1 MNNNLIIQKV
11 KIENFRSYKYFEQ
24 EFGLKPVVLI
34 TGPNGYGKTTLIDAI
49 EWGLTG
55 DIKRISN
62 SYKKRNTT
70 QPEKDRVENLKGQIK
85 NRESALDDKIRVEIF
100 FECDDTEFS
109 VWREQVVDNLLE
121 VTSLNYSKGLSEE
134 YKKVIGDL
142 GNENFYPYFV
152 CDNNKAYDFLRTP
165 RKDVLELFRDFL
177 QNNDYVDDII
187 SEIQGIEMIAK
198 NKQTEIQDKLNKV
211 DGLIGKY
218 TEEIS
223 ELKNEIITIAYPEM
237 IFYEGENINPLNLT
251 ESQITDQIEK
261 LLAVGCNEAM
271 ILINRLIERTN
282 ISKKKESIEKL
293 IEEFDESKEDILS
306 VVKRRFYDSNVL
318 NEFVE
323 ESKSIEHRISEVL
336 KLTDYTSIQKFVNEK
351 QEELSGNSNLSH
363 DIMKLSDKE
372 KEKNDSDKNIQIMED
387 GNNIIAALSDL
398 VKYRDEFIQYRQ
410 DGNVCCPL
418 CGSKEAF
425 SLFTNKYDIAITAEI
440 YVKQTNEKILHLK
453 EIYRQILIDYNQM
466 LSKIKE
472 DINNIYREKR
482 VQIELINTEAIDLNK
497 KYSVFFAEYS
507 KLELPIDEQI
517 KKHLI
522 TEKLSCDN
530 NIKERLSFDE
540 IKEYLK
546 KLIMYYGISDIR
558 ENNLSDILSNL
569 MLNRSDSLNYLG
581 FDYASFQQKLN
592 YLKRLHENQKY
603 LNMTNE
609 IKKLSIEKERIAS
622 NLKLANSE
630 KEELHRIQTEIG
642 KARKEFEIK
651 ELEHVGPYLYKVFIK
666 IIKHSNINGITVK
679 RDNSQNGG
687 MVLVDDKGLNLM
699 NTFSQGQLGVLML
712 AYFFANAIR
721 NKDRSCFK
729 TFFIDDIT
737 ASLDDL
743 NILAFLD
750 MIKYIICGNTKI
762 MNQIFFSTCNS
773 DVEKLFIHKLS
784 SMNIEYINLKFD
796 SYAKVMQF

>member
-1 MNNNLIIQKV
+1 MSNNLIIQKI

-24 EFGLKPVVLI
+24 EFGMKPVVLI

-70 QPEKDRVENLKGQIK
+70 QSEKDRVENLKGQIK
-85 NRESALDDKIRVEIF
+85 NRESTSDEKVRVEIF
-100 FECDDTEFS
+100 FECNDIEFS
-109 VWREQVVDNLLE
+109 VWREQVADNLLE
-121 VTSLNYSKGLSEE
+121 VTSLNYSEGLSEE

-187 SEIQGIEMIAK
+187 TEIQAIETIAK
-198 NKQTEIQDKLNKV
+198 NKQTDIQDKLTKV
-211 DGLIGKY
+211 DELIGKY
-218 TEEIS
+218 YKEIS
-223 ELKNEIITIAYPEM
+223 ELKNEIITAAYPEM
-237 IFYEGENINPLNLT
+237 IFYEGENIKPVNLT
-251 ESQITDQIEK
+251 DNQITDQIEK
-261 LLAVGCNEAM
+261 LLAVGCNES
-271 ILINRLIERTN
+271 IRLINELLERTN
-282 ISKKKESIEKL
+282 VSKKKESIEKL
-293 IEEFDESKEDILS
+293 IEEFDENRDSVLS
-306 VVKRRFYDSNVL
+306 VIKRKFYDSSIL
-318 NEFVE
+318 SKFVE
-323 ESKSIEHRISEVL
+323 ERKNIENRISETL

-351 QEELSGNSNLSH
+351 QEELSEYANLSH
-363 DIMKLSDKE
+363 DIIKLSDKE
-372 KEKNDSDKNIQIMED
+372 TEKNNSDKNIQIMQD

-398 VKYRDEFIQYRQ
+398 VKYREAFIQYRQ
-410 DGNVCCPL
+410 EGNEFCPL

-425 SLFTNKYDIAITAEI
+425 ISFANKDDISITAEM
-440 YVKQTNEKILHLK
+440 YVKQTNDRILHLK
-453 EIYRQILIDYNQM
+453 ELHKQILVDYDQILN
-466 LSKIKE
+466 KTKE
-472 DINNIYREKR
+472 NINDIYKEKR
-482 VQIELINTEAIDLNK
+482 AQIELISAEANNLNM

-507 KLELPIDEQI
+507 KLGLQIDEQI
-517 KKHLI
+517 KEHLI
-522 TEKLSCDN
+522 TEKFFCDN
-530 NIKERLSFDE
+530 IIKERLSFDE
-540 IKEYLK
+540 IKEYLT
-546 KLIMYYGISDIR
+546 KLMMYYGISDIR

-569 MLNRSDSLNYLG
+569 MIKQSDSLKYLG

-592 YLKRLHENQKY
+592 YLKRLLENQKY

-609 IKKLSIEKERIAS
+609 IKKLSTEKEKIAS
-622 NLKLANSE
+622 NLNLANGE
-630 KEELHRIQTEIG
+630 KEELHRIQTEIN
-642 KARKEFEIK
+642 KVRKEFEIK
-651 ELEHVGPYLYKVFIK
+651 ELEHVGPYIYKVFMK

-687 MVLVDDKGLNLM
+687 MVLVDDNGLNLM
-699 NTFSQGQLGVLML
+699 NTLSQGQLGVLML
-712 AYFFANAIR
+712 AYFFANAMR

-750 MIKYIICGNTKI
+750 MIKYIICDNKKI

-784 SMNIEYINLKFD
+784 SMNIDYINLKFD
-796 SYAKVMQF
+796 SYAKVI